1 LLAPGQSYYM
11 DAMATVT
18 LDTHRIVKG
27 LKDAGFTDTQ
37 AETVTDM
44 IAETGATDLADI
56 ATKARQ
62 RCAAH

>member
-1 LLAPGQSYYM
+1 MRILAGTSGF
-11 DAMATVT
+11 AFKEW
-18 LDTHRIVKG
+18 KG
-27 LKDAGFTDTQ
+27 VFYPSDLKDAGFTDTQ

>member
-1 LLAPGQSYYM
+1 M

-56 ATKARQ
+56 ATEARQ